1 MELQTKDEWRERV
14 PHRAKCPSIK
24 TSVKQR
30 KSLRGTAEVKLGPQL
45 IGKEGV
51 LTLFEFEGYVSDKSI
66 IEQMF
71 SDRKIIGSGDFG
83 DVWSGENNGTVYAI
97 KKSKKE
103 VKPGELN
110 KFKEVEMLQ
119 ILPHH
124 PNLLRFYKAWIE
136 NNFIHI
142 QTELC
147 CMNLLEYC
155 KSRLDEP
162 TIYRIF
168 AHILSGLR
176 ALHRNNYLHNDIKP
190 ENILVSFNLV
200 FKLAD
205 FGLMRRVDCSKGIE
219 GDSCYLAPEVLTNGT
234 SSKESD
240 VFALGVAML
249 ETATN
254 LHLDTDADYKVKYK
268 TFQISDRFFD
278 GRSDGLRSL
287 IQSMMNLDASK
298 RPTCVEL
305 LNEPRIF
312 ENLSEREK
320 TSLKRGE
327 SEEPA
332 SECSEIRNGSV
343 SPEPPKSPI
352 TKKPRTV
359 SPKSKTEKVSPKIS
373 PKISG
378 SPSTPVRRP
387 PAVLDFSSPN
397 TSPVVARPSA
407 PTVLER
413 RKSFDRTSQQHLF
426 KRNTHHIP
434 ISTYF
439 NRFNLPST
447 EDVQ

>member
-14 PHRAKCPSIK
+14 PHRVKCPSIK
-24 TSVKQR
+24 TIVKPR

-45 IGKEGV
+45 IGKNGV
-51 LTLFEFEGYVSDKSI
+51 LTPFDFEGYVSDKSI

-83 DVWSGENNGTVYAI
+83 DVWRGENNGTVYAI

-110 KFKEVEMLQ
+110 KFKEVEMLHL
-119 ILPHH
+119 LPHH
-124 PNLLRFYKAWIE
+124 PNLLRFHKAWIE

-147 CMNLLEYC
+147 CMNLLEYG

-162 TIYRIF
+162 IIYRFF

-205 FGLMRRVDCSKGIE
+205 FGLMRRADCSKGIE

-240 VFALGVAML
+240 VYALGVAIL

-268 TFQISDRFFD
+268 NFQIPDRFFA

-287 IQSMMNLDASK
+287 IQRMMNLDASK

-332 SECSEIRNGSV
+332 SECSELRHGSV
-343 SPEPPKSPI
+343 SPEVPKSPI

-373 PKISG
+373 PRISG
-378 SPSTPVRRP
+378 SPSTPVRQP
-387 PAVLDFSSPN
+387 LPVLDISSPY
-397 TSPVVARPSA
+397 TSPVVTRPSS
-407 PTVLER
+407 PFQLER
-413 RKSFDRTSQQHLF
+413 RKSFDRTRPAPRLLF
-426 KRNTHHIP
+426 G
-434 ISTYF
+434 
-439 NRFNLPST
+439 
-447 EDVQ
+447 